1 MSKQPTAPRDLLARE
16 RMTRA
21 LDMRKS
27 GATLEAISNACG
39 YGSRSSAHKAIRR
52 ALAELPVEN
61 ATELR
66 QVECLRLDELLV
78 SYWQR
83 AKKDV
88 AVAYLVLKI
97 VDQRARLLGL
107 NIESEEVEK
116 PMIVI
121 RSEEHTSELQSP
133 DHLVCRLLL
142 EKKKTEKI
150 VYVRMLHIAGE

>member
-1 MSKQPTAPRDLLARE
+1 MSKQRTAPRDLLARE

-66 QVECLRLDELLV
+66 QMECIRLDELLKA
-78 SYWQR
+78 YWQR
-83 AKKDV
+83 AKEDIS
-88 AVAYLVLKI
+88 AAYLVLRI
-97 VDQRARLLGL
+97 AEQRAKLLGL
-107 NIESEEVEK
+107 QVEAEEVER
-116 PMIVI
+116 PYVVI
-121 RSEEHTSELQSP
+121 REVPNGFLGEDDKPLSNGAVSPSLIDHVREYGVEL
-133 DHLVCRLLL
+133 DA
-142 EKKKTEKI
+142 I
-150 VYVRMLHIAGE
+150 

>member
-1 MSKQPTAPRDLLARE
+1 MSKQRTAPRDLLARE

-121 RSEEHTSELQSP
+121 REVPGGYLGEDDKPLSNGAVSPSLISHTREYDAPLGN
-133 DHLVCRLLL
+133 V
-142 EKKKTEKI
+142 
-150 VYVRMLHIAGE
+150 